1 LRIKKP
7 EQHKNTEDETYVQ
20 HQNELKVK
28 LYVVLAHAVASKETV
43 VVHHL
48 NARVT
53 AGAMM
58 RERFFLHATFN
69 AYLCVRVFGV
79 VDSQIQLP
87 WIRRAEPVKAYQSQ
101 WCESNA

>member
-1 LRIKKP
+1 MRIKKP
-7 EQHKNTEDETYVQ
+7 EQHKHTEDETDVQ
-20 HQNELKVK
+20 HHNELKVK
-28 LYVVLAHAVASKETV
+28 LYVVFAYAVASKETV
-43 VVHHL
+43 VVQHL

-58 RERFFLHATFN
+58 RERLFLHATFN

-87 WIRRAEPVKAYQSQ
+87 WIRRAEPVKAYQTQ
-101 WCESNA
+101 GCESNA